1 MNWHC
6 IEKNCMKINVI
17 AETIPLNKA
26 AFSKADVY
34 YVNDLDVTS
43 GILFVSLFTFYFYE
57 A

>member
-1 MNWHC
+1 
-6 IEKNCMKINVI
+6 MKINVI

-26 AFSKADVY
+26 AFSKANVY

-43 GILFVSLFTFYFYE
+43 GNLFVSLITFYFYE